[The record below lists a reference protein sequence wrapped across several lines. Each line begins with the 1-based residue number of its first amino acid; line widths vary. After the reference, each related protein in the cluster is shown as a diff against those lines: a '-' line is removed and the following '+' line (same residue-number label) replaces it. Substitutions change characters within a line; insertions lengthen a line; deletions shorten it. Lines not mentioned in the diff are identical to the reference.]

1 MLGTDLNKQLAHIF
15 QPLFISQFNIKFQM
29 DLINLKDLKIAKKF
43 GMQILERMLQLRTK
57 ISSAKV
63 GINIVSLYH
72 SMWYFR
78 NYFIVFAICEL

>member
-1 MLGTDLNKQLAHIF
+1 
-15 QPLFISQFNIKFQM
+15 M
-29 DLINLKDLKIAKKF
+29 DLVNLKDLKIAKIF
-43 GMQILERMLQLRTK
+43 RMQILERMLQLRTK

-72 SMWYFR
+72 SMWYFG